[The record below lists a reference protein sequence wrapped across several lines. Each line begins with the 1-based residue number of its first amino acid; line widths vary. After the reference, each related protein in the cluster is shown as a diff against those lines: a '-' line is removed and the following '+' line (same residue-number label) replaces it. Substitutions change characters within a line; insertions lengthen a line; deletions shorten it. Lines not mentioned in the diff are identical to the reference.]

1 MEEIK
6 NIYQNLSGVNV
17 NDQFGISDGRAKGYV
32 GEFAVLSEVLQKIEG
47 QFKILMNLN
56 VPIDGKTTEIDLLM
70 IHETG
75 IYVFEV
81 KNYKGTIYGDMDGKR
96 WTQYFRTVK
105 NNTFL
110 NPVLQNEYH
119 IRALHKLGMN
129 QPMYSAIVFTN
140 QACQLKINDH
150 GFGHQEDVMMVDEL
164 ANVLNRGIKNRKSCL
179 PLEEIDRLFNLLK
192 TFTVIQEP
200 VEVYETQEKMSVHD
214 LMQRLQK
221 EVQDQKLSLKKLKRQ
236 YRFKVL
242 GVILICLMMIG
253 AVGQKINPEV
263 QSQLEE
269 VNRKLVLSQENL
281 VATEQELGKLR
292 QKFQVVSDDEVKIIN
307 LPLDIVVDQL
317 ELVPHDL
324 YEGACQLSFEVKN
337 QSDYSLKL
345 NSDAVLLVMLTDGT
359 LQEYPIF
366 GEHNF
371 YHYASAAMIK
381 NQPKFFGLFDLMN
394 IASEIQ
400 WIKLSSLEVSRTVN
414 YQTEVVEDAYEVMI
428 YED

>member
-47 QFKILMNLN
+47 KFKVLMNLN

-105 NNTFL
+105 NNMFL

-129 QPMYSAIVFTN
+129 QPMYSAIAFTN

-179 PLEEIDRLFNLLK
+179 PLEEID
-192 TFTVIQEP
+192 
-200 VEVYETQEKMSVHD
+200 
-214 LMQRLQK
+214 
-221 EVQDQKLSLKKLKRQ
+221 
-236 YRFKVL
+236 
-242 GVILICLMMIG
+242 
-253 AVGQKINPEV
+253 
-263 QSQLEE
+263 
-269 VNRKLVLSQENL
+269 
-281 VATEQELGKLR
+281 
-292 QKFQVVSDDEVKIIN
+292 
-307 LPLDIVVDQL
+307 
-317 ELVPHDL
+317 
-324 YEGACQLSFEVKN
+324 
-337 QSDYSLKL
+337 
-345 NSDAVLLVMLTDGT
+345 
-359 LQEYPIF
+359 
-366 GEHNF
+366 
-371 YHYASAAMIK
+371 
-381 NQPKFFGLFDLMN
+381 
-394 IASEIQ
+394 
-400 WIKLSSLEVSRTVN
+400 
-414 YQTEVVEDAYEVMI
+414 
-428 YED
+428 